1 MTNTAVNLEIDRS
14 FCRLTQGSVNFKID
28 GSYSSNKFII
38 VSSAGR
44 VHALYK
50 KLETKGFLNFHPAVY
65 RNFGNRP
72 PSLLLR
78 LAEYTLFIRNFEGS
92 IGVLLR
98 KFVGQRGH
106 EVSYKKKSVVS

>member
-1 MTNTAVNLEIDRS
+1 MTTTAVNLEIDRS

-50 KLETKGFLNFHPAVY
+50 KLETKGFLNFHP
-65 RNFGNRP
+65 
-72 PSLLLR
+72 
-78 LAEYTLFIRNFEGS
+78 
-92 IGVLLR
+92 LR
-98 KFVGQRGH
+98 KSTPFPTITVGRVH
-106 EVSYKKKSVVS
+106 AFYKRLESKGDGLGTSKSVKIWLSSSFFFQQTVSP